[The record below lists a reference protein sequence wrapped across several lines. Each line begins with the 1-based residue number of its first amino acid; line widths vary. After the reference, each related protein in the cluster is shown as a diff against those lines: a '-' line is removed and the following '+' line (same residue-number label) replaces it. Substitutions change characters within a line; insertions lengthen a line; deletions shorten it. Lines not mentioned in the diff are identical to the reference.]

1 MHRPGP
7 KKYRNPWAHR
17 LASTGI
23 FLIAASAYPVS
34 VRALFFLN
42 YSVCCRGCSSE
53 LRALDQK
60 LHLARP
66 LPLVHVEAEGHQGT
80 PVDGIWFGHTDPL
93 PSRVLLAFRL
103 DVNEWKGER
112 KVQFL
117 VAGAQ
122 L

>member
-1 MHRPGP
+1 MPVRNASAWPP
-7 KKYRNPWAHR
+7 KYRNPWAHR

-60 LHLARP
+60 LHLA
-66 LPLVHVEAEGHQGT
+66 LAFPLVHVEAEGQQHAGGQGVGVAE
-80 PVDGIWFGHTDPL
+80 PDAVH
-93 PSRVLLAFRL
+93 RRA
-103 DVNEWKGER
+103 
-112 KVQFL
+112 L
-117 VAGAQ
+117 VAQ
-122 L
+122 FE